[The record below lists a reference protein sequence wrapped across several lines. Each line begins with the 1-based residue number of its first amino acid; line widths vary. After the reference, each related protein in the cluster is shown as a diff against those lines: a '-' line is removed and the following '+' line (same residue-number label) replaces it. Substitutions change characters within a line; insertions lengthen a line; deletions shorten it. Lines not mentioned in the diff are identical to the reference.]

1 MDYAIGSR
9 IGDYEIISILGAGG
23 MGKVYKVRN
32 LLTERT
38 EALKV
43 LLMNA
48 GEEQDQADRFLREIK
63 VQARLTHRNIAGLHT
78 ALRVDNQVLMV
89 MEYVEGTTLERLLKV
104 GPAPPQKAAELMV
117 QVLSALAYAHGEG
130 VIHRDLKPA
139 NIMVTT
145 EGVIKLLDFGIAKL
159 KQDQSL
165 TKTGFTVGSLPY
177 MSPEQIEGAT
187 DLDHRADIYA
197 LGISLYEIVTGRR
210 PFRGD
215 SDYSL
220 MVAHLKEMPVP
231 PIQVD
236 PNVPQALNDIILTAI
251 EKDRERR
258 FQSAAAMLRAM
269 ESVLGGP
276 ISGATVTRP
285 AVAAAPVTAAPA
297 AQPPVMPPQTV
308 PPPVQPLSSSAFMQS
323 PISAPAPEHP
333 APAYAPAAGV
343 PAAKPLGN
351 RGLYIAIGSLV
362 TVAVLVVGAI
372 QIPKLF
378 RAQAGGGQQNLSSG
392 QEAPGAGTSTPQT
405 PRVDQAGGAPAA
417 TPVSEPAGQ
426 SPVNQTAG
434 QAPVSQPAGTAGK
447 SNGPAAPAGGGRVA
461 AEPGG
466 RRPGYGGGP
475 MEAANPPSSA
485 AQNPVVTAPPVVQQ
499 PPVSNAANQAAE
511 ASAGALRDLREQ
523 LMLLGTR
530 ANSVKSSLE
539 RLKQEQARQGLG
551 LRGDINTASQRMEFY
566 LDECE
571 SAMKRGDLAGGK
583 KYLDLGER
591 EVTKLETFL
600 GR

>member
-9 IGDYEIISILGAGG
+9 IGDYEIISVLGAGG

-104 GPAPPQKAAELMV
+104 GPAPPQKAAELMC

-285 AVAAAPVTAAPA
+285 AVAAAPVAAPA
-297 AQPPVMPPQTV
+297 TAPTAQPPAVPPQMA
-308 PPPVQPLSSSAFMQS
+308 PPPVQPLSASAFMQS
-323 PISAPAPEHP
+323 PVSAPAPEYP
-333 APAYAPAAGV
+333 APAYAPAAAV

-351 RGLYIAIGSLV
+351 RGLYIALGSLV

-378 RAQAGGGQQNLSSG
+378 RTQAGGQQSLSSG

-405 PRVDQAGGAPAA
+405 PKVDQAGGAPTA
-417 TPVSEPAGQ
+417 TPVSEPVGQ
-426 SPVNQTAG
+426 PPLNQTAG
-434 QAPVSQPAGTAGK
+434 QAPVSQAAASGGK
-447 SNGPAAPAGGGRVA
+447 SNGPTAPAA
-461 AEPGG
+461 GG
-466 RRPGYGGGP
+466 RRPGYSAGP
-475 MEAANPPSSA
+475 AETANQASSA

-499 PPVSNAANQAAE
+499 PPVANAANQAAE
-511 ASAGALRDLREQ
+511 ASASALRDLREQ

-539 RLKQEQARQGLG
+539 RLKQAQARQGLG

-571 SAMKRGDLAGGK
+571 TAMKRGDLAGGK

-591 EVTKLETFL
+591 EVTKLESFL

>member
-9 IGDYEIISILGAGG
+9 IGDYEIISVLGAGG

-63 VQARLTHRNIAGLHT
+63 VQARLTHRNIARLHT

-104 GPAPPQKAAELMV
+104 GPAPPQKAAELMC

-210 PFRGD
+210 PFQGE

-220 MVAHLKEMPVP
+220 MVAHLKEIPVP
-231 PIQVD
+231 PIQID

-269 ESVLGGP
+269 ESVLGAP
-276 ISGATVTRP
+276 IGGATVTRP
-285 AVAAAPVTAAPA
+285 TVAPAPVAAAPTGPTG
-297 AQPPVMPPQTV
+297 QPPVV
-308 PPPVQPLSSSAFMQS
+308 PPNMAPPPAQPLSASAFMQS
-323 PISAPAPEHP
+323 PIAAPAPEYP
-333 APAYAPAAGV
+333 APAYAPAAAV

-351 RGLYIAIGSLV
+351 RGLYIAIGSLA
-362 TVAVLVVGAI
+362 TVAVLIVGAI

-378 RAQAGGGQQNLSSG
+378 RTQAGGGQQSLSSG
-392 QEAPGAGTSTPQT
+392 AEGTGAAQPPHVEPPGGTAGPATGATATPMAGQT
-405 PRVDQAGGAPAA
+405 P
-417 TPVSEPAGQ
+417 S
-426 SPVNQTAG
+426 
-434 QAPVSQPAGTAGK
+434 SQPASASGHEV
-447 SNGPAAPAGGGRVA
+447 PPVAPTGGGRPH

-466 RRPGYGGGP
+466 TRPGYAGGST
-475 MEAANPPSSA
+475 EAANQGSGG

-499 PPVSNAANQAAE
+499 PPVSNAANPAAD
-511 ASAGALRDLREQ
+511 ASAAGLRDLREQ

-539 RLKQEQARQGLG
+539 RLKQAQARQGLG

-591 EVTKLETFL
+591 EVSKLETFL

>member
-9 IGDYEIISILGAGG
+9 IGDYEIISVLGAGG

-48 GEEQDQADRFLREIK
+48 GEERDQADRFLREIK

-89 MEYVEGTTLERLLKV
+89 MEYVEGTTLERLLKL
-104 GPAPPQKAAELMV
+104 GPAPPRKAAELMS

-130 VIHRDLKPA
+130 VVHRDLKPA

-210 PFRGD
+210 PFLGD

-220 MVAHLKEMPVP
+220 MVAHLKQTPVP
-231 PIQVD
+231 PIEID

-269 ESVLGGP
+269 ETLLGGP
-276 ISGATVTRP
+276 AAGATVTRP
-285 AVAAAPVTAAPA
+285 AVAASVSPATHTPAAATGVVPPAATTGGAAP
-297 AQPPVMPPQTV
+297 
-308 PPPVQPLSSSAFMQS
+308 LSASAFMQS
-323 PISAPAPEHP
+323 PVSAPAPEFP
-333 APAYAPAAGV
+333 APAYAPAADV
-343 PAAKPLGN
+343 PTGRPLGN
-351 RGLYIAIGSLV
+351 RGLYIAIGSLA
-362 TVAVLVVGAI
+362 TVAVLIVGAV

-378 RAQAGGGQQNLSSG
+378 RTQAGGPTQSLSSG
-392 QEAPGAGTSTPQT
+392 QDATGTPQP
-405 PRVDQAGGAPAA
+405 PRVEPSSGPA
-417 TPVSEPAGQ
+417 TGPAS
-426 SPVNQTAG
+426 SPVAG
-434 QAPVSQPAGTAGK
+434 QAPVSQPVSGGAKEVPVPT
-447 SNGPAAPAGGGRVA
+447 GGGRPHADPVST
-461 AEPGG
+461 
-466 RRPGYGGGP
+466 RPGSSQASI
-475 MEAANPPSSA
+475 EPSGAS
-485 AQNPVVTAPPVVQQ
+485 QNPVVTAPPVVQQ
-499 PPVSNAANQAAE
+499 PAGSNAASQAAE

-530 ANSVKSSLE
+530 ATTVKASLE
-539 RLKQEQARQGLG
+539 RMKQAQARQGLG
-551 LRGDINTASQRMEFY
+551 MRGDINTAAQRMEFY

-571 SAMKRGDLAGGK
+571 GAMKRGDLAGGK

-591 EVTKLETFL
+591 EVSKLESFL

>member
-32 LLTERT
+32 VLTERI

-48 GEEQDQADRFLREIK
+48 GEEQDQAERFLREIK

-78 ALRVDNQVLMV
+78 ALRVENQVLMV

-104 GPAPPQKAAELMV
+104 GPAPPQKAAELMC
-117 QVLSALAYAHGEG
+117 QVLGALAYAHAAG

-145 EGVIKLLDFGIAKL
+145 EGVVKLLDFGIAKL

-210 PFRGD
+210 PFLGD

-220 MVAHLKEMPVP
+220 MVAHLKQVPVP
-231 PIQVD
+231 PIEID

-258 FQSAAAMLRAM
+258 FQSAAAMLRAL
-269 ESVLGGP
+269 ESVLGTGH
-276 ISGATVTRP
+276 ATVTRP
-285 AVAAAPVTAAPA
+285 AVAALPANAAAVPEAAPI
-297 AQPPVMPPQTV
+297 PPPQATAGGV
-308 PPPVQPLSSSAFMQS
+308 VAPSTAGAPLSASAFMQS
-323 PISAPAPEHP
+323 PVSAAAPEFP
-333 APAYAPAAGV
+333 APAYAAAAEV
-343 PAAKPLGN
+343 PPGRPLGN

-362 TVAVLVVGAI
+362 TVGVLIVGAI

-378 RAQAGGGQQNLSSG
+378 RTQAGGPQQSVVSG
-392 QEAPGAGTSTPQT
+392 QEAAGGGSAQP
-405 PRVDQAGGAPAA
+405 PRVEGAGGAANGAA
-417 TPVSEPAGQ
+417 SGSGP
-426 SPVNQTAG
+426 G
-434 QAPVSQPAGTAGK
+434 QAPVSQPVASGGRETSPVA
-447 SNGPAAPAGGGRVA
+447 PVTPAGGGGRPHT
-461 AEPGG
+461 EPAGA
-466 RRPGYGGGP
+466 RPGYASNQPAGG
-475 MEAANPPSSA
+475 
-485 AQNPVVTAPPVVQQ
+485 AQSPEVSAPPVVQQ
-499 PPVSNAANQAAE
+499 APVNNAANPAAE
-511 ASAGALRDLREQ
+511 ASGAALRDMREQ

-539 RLKQEQARQGLG
+539 RLKQAQARQGLG

-571 SAMKRGDLAGGK
+571 TAIKAGDLAGGK

-591 EVTKLETFL
+591 EVAKLETFL

>member
-9 IGDYEIISILGAGG
+9 IGDYEIISVLGAGG

-104 GPAPPQKAAELMV
+104 GPAPPQKAAELMC

-210 PFRGD
+210 PFQGE

-220 MVAHLKEMPVP
+220 MVAHLKEIPVP
-231 PIQVD
+231 PIQID

-269 ESVLGGP
+269 ESVLGAP
-276 ISGATVTRP
+276 IGGATVTRP
-285 AVAAAPVTAAPA
+285 TVAPAAVAAAPTAPT
-297 AQPPVMPPQTV
+297 AQPPVVPPQMT
-308 PPPVQPLSSSAFMQS
+308 PPPVQPFSASAFMQS
-323 PISAPAPEHP
+323 PVSAPAPEYP

-362 TVAVLVVGAI
+362 TVAVLIAGAI
-372 QIPKLF
+372 QIPKIF
-378 RAQAGGGQQNLSSG
+378 RTQAGGGQQSLSSG
-392 QEAPGAGTSTPQT
+392 QGMTGGGTSTPQP
-405 PRVDQAGGAPAA
+405 PRVEPAGGAG
-417 TPVSEPAGQ
+417 TGNPVGQ
-426 SPVNQTAG
+426 AAG
-434 QAPVSQPAGTAGK
+434 QAPASQTAASTGRETV
-447 SNGPAAPAGGGRVA
+447 PVAPAGGGRMP

-466 RRPGYGGGP
+466 RRPGYSAGP
-475 MEAANPPSSA
+475 AETANQASSV

-499 PPVSNAANQAAE
+499 PPVANPANQAAE
-511 ASAGALRDLREQ
+511 ASASALRDLREQ

-539 RLKQEQARQGLG
+539 RLKQAQARQGLG
-551 LRGDINTASQRMEFY
+551 LRGDINTAAQRMEFY

-571 SAMKRGDLAGGK
+571 TAMKRGDLAGGK

-591 EVTKLETFL
+591 EVTKLESFL

>member
-9 IGDYEIISILGAGG
+9 IGDYEILSILGAGG

-104 GPAPPQKAAELMV
+104 GPAPPQKAAELMI

-210 PFRGD
+210 PFRGE

-231 PIQVD
+231 PIQID

-269 ESVLGGP
+269 ESVLGLP
-276 ISGATVTRP
+276 AAGATVTRA
-285 AVAAAPVTAAPA
+285 AVAAAPVAAPPA
-297 AQPPVMPPQTV
+297 VPPAQPPVAPPQMA
-308 PPPVQPLSSSAFMQS
+308 PPPVQPLSASAFMQS
-323 PISAPAPEHP
+323 PVSAPAPEYP
-333 APAYAPAAGV
+333 APAYAPPPAIPAG
-343 PAAKPLGN
+343 KPLGN
-351 RGLYIAIGSLV
+351 RGLYIAIGSLA
-362 TVAVLVVGAI
+362 TVAVLIVGAI

-378 RAQAGGGQQNLSSG
+378 RAQAGGSPTSLSSG
-392 QEAPGAGTSTPQT
+392 QGATGPATPQT
-405 PRVDQAGGAPAA
+405 PPMEPSGGGGTGAPAG
-417 TPVSEPAGQ
+417 PVAS
-426 SPVNQTAG
+426 QT
-434 QAPVSQPAGTAGK
+434 PVSQPSTGQEKRPET
-447 SNGPAAPAGGGRVA
+447 PMGGGRVTA
-461 AEPGG
+461 DPGG
-466 RRPGYGGGP
+466 RRPLQAGGTSDAANVPAGGGQ
-475 MEAANPPSSA
+475 S
-485 AQNPVVTAPPVVQQ
+485 PVVQAPPVVQ
-499 PPVSNAANQAAE
+499 PNAAASTANAAANAAAE
-511 ASAGALRDLREQ
+511 AAAAGLRDLREQ

-539 RLKQEQARQGLG
+539 RLKQAQARQGLG
-551 LRGDINTASQRMEFY
+551 LRGDINTAAQRMEYY

-571 SAMKRGDLAGGK
+571 TAIKRGDAAGG
-583 KYLDLGER
+583 R
-591 EVTKLETFL
+591 SISIW
-600 GR
+600 GRRK